1 MKVIFL
7 EDVSG
12 VARAG
17 QSREVAD
24 GYARNFLLPRKLAV
38 QASSQASTALEAQLK
53 RIVKRQA
60 IEEEEMAELAKKLE
74 GMEITIKAK
83 VGEKERLYGSVTGAD
98 IASALGENVGQEI
111 DKRKIELSEPIRQ
124 VGTHDVMV
132 KFTHD
137 ITAGIKVTVISD
149 AVAEEKEETAE
160 KAEEPEAAEK
170 AESEE
175 TAEKAEE
182 PETEEK
188 PKKKTKAKL
197 AEKAKA
203 KKSKRTKATEAK
215 SEEAETKVEEPVA
228 EEVKE
233 EETTEGAEEKESGE

>member
-53 RIVKRQA
+53 RIAKRQA
-60 IEEEEMAELAKKLE
+60 VEEAEMAEVAKKLE

-83 VGEKERLYGSVTGAD
+83 VGEKGRLYGSVTGAD
-98 IASALGENVGQEI
+98 IAAELGTATGHEV
-111 DKRKIELSEPIRQ
+111 DKRKIEIIEPIRQ
-124 VGTHDVMV
+124 VGTHDVTI

-137 ITAGIKVTVISD
+137 ITAGIQVTVISD
-149 AVAEEKEETAE
+149 AVVEEKEEPAE
-160 KAEEPEAAEK
+160 KAEESEESEIVETEEK
-170 AESEE
+170 AEKEGE
-175 TAEKAEE
+175 AEK
-182 PETEEK
+182 EEK
-188 PKKKTKAKL
+188 PKKKTKAKI

-203 KKSKRTKATEAK
+203 KKEKQAKAKKAKTTEAK
-215 SEEAETKVEEPVA
+215 GEEPKA

-233 EETTEGAEEKESGE
+233 EEKPEEA

>member
-1 MKVIFL
+1 VKVIFL

-38 QASSQASTALEAQLK
+38 QATSQASTALEAQLK
-53 RIVKRQA
+53 RIAKRQA
-60 IEEEEMAELAKKLE
+60 IEEAEMDELAKKLE

-83 VGEKERLYGSVTGAD
+83 VGEKERLYGSVTAAD

-124 VGTHDVMV
+124 VGTHDAMV

-149 AVAEEKEETAE
+149 AVAEEKEETEE

-203 KKSKRTKATEAK
+203 KKTKQAKTAESKSKKAEDK
-215 SEEAETKVEEPVA
+215 VEEPETKVEKA

-233 EETTEGAEEKESGE
+233 KEKESGE